1 MKFFKDNSYDVVKL
15 LLNQIGIAIFS
26 LAVCVAP
33 SADGG
38 FFAKFAIYFS
48 ILASILYFVLIYI
61 TTWEYGL
68 KDKMQ
73 SDSGKITLIRN
84 KGLKIG
90 LLANIPNFLLA
101 GVAIIFMVIYLNS
114 GGEIFNTLFFTFNL
128 IIRFTNAMFLGLLQ
142 GIFSFLKE
150 DSNLYYLWQM
160 VGYFLA
166 PIFTVLVAHLGYEL
180 GRREIKIF
188 GFINLTEN
196 NNNRE

>member
-1 MKFFKDNSYDVVKL
+1 MKFFKDNSYDAVKL

-33 SADGG
+33 SANGG

-48 ILASILYFVLIYI
+48 ILASVLYFILIYI
-61 TTWEYGL
+61 TTWEYGF

-73 SDSGKITLIRN
+73 SDSGKITVVKN
-84 KGLKIG
+84 KGLKLA

-101 GVAIIFMVIYLNS
+101 GAAVIFMIIYMNS
-114 GGEIFNTLFFTFNL
+114 GNEIFNTLFFIFNL
-128 IIRFTNAMFLGLLQ
+128 IVRFINAMFLGLLQ
-142 GIFSFLKE
+142 GIFSFLPKN
-150 DSNLYYLWQM
+150 SNLSFLWQM

-188 GFINLTEN
+188 GFINLSEN
-196 NNNRE
+196 TNNRE